1 MANGWTE
8 ARRAKQSEAIKRWKP
23 WERSTGPQT
32 AAGKSRSAQ
41 NAVTHGA
48 TTSQAK
54 EDRRRVSALLRDAHD
69 FLTRGRT

>member
-8 ARRAKQSEAIKRWKP
+8 ARRAKQAEAIRRWKP

-32 AAGKSRSAQ
+32 AAGKIRSAQ
-41 NAVTHGA
+41 NALTHGA
-48 TTSQAK
+48 TTEQAK

-69 FLTRGRT
+69 FLRKVRT